1 MKLVVLVKYVPE
13 PTASWRFADDLTL
26 DRGGIEGRLSEL
38 DEYAIE
44 QAARLAEQ
52 HPPVEISYLTMG
64 PARAVDGLR
73 KALAM
78 GGERAVHVL
87 DEAIHGSDALA
98 TSLVLA
104 AAIGR
109 MGFDLV
115 LSGMAST
122 DAEMSVV
129 PVMVAD
135 RLRVPALLR
144 AAELSVQD
152 GTVTVRREVDEAVE
166 ELNAPLPALASVT
179 DRSGEPRYP
188 SFKAIIAGK
197 KKPITTWSLADL
209 GIAVDTVG
217 AGGAGTVVRS
227 VRPRPPRQA
236 GTVITD
242 QGDAAAQLA
251 DFLVANKLL

>member
-1 MKLVVLVKYVPE
+1 MFRGETHTRTTRAVPMKLVVLVKYVPE

-115 LSGMAST
+115 LSG
-122 DAEMSVV
+122 
-129 PVMVAD
+129 
-135 RLRVPALLR
+135 
-144 AAELSVQD
+144 
-152 GTVTVRREVDEAVE
+152 
-166 ELNAPLPALASVT
+166 
-179 DRSGEPRYP
+179 
-188 SFKAIIAGK
+188 
-197 KKPITTWSLADL
+197 
-209 GIAVDTVG
+209 
-217 AGGAGTVVRS
+217 
-227 VRPRPPRQA
+227 
-236 GTVITD
+236 
-242 QGDAAAQLA
+242 
-251 DFLVANKLL
+251 